1 MEVFCMGDFTVSD
14 PGSQR
19 TKKMIYWVLALLE
32 VLLAFRLLL
41 KLLGANTGSVFVSF
55 IYTTSQAFVMPFIG
69 VFRSPATQGIETQ
82 SVLEPA
88 TLIAMI
94 VYALIAYGI
103 IKLFEIY
110 QAS

>member
-1 MEVFCMGDFTVSD
+1 MGDFSVSE
-14 PGSQR
+14 PGDLR

-32 VLLAFRLLL
+32 ILLAFRLVL
-41 KLLGANTGSVFVSF
+41 KLLGANTGSIFVSF
-55 IYTTSQAFVMPFIG
+55 IYTISQAFVMPFIG
-69 VFRSPATQGIETQ
+69 VFRSPAAQGIETQ
-82 SVLEPA
+82 SVLEPS

-103 IKLFEIY
+103 IKLVEIY

>member
-1 MEVFCMGDFTVSD
+1 MRDFSVSE
-14 PGSQR
+14 PEGMR

-32 VLLAFRLLL
+32 ILLVFRLVL

-55 IYTTSQAFVMPFIG
+55 IYSVSQAFVMPFIG
-69 VFRSPATQGIETQ
+69 VFRSPAAQGIETQ

-103 IKLFEIY
+103 IKLVEIY
-110 QAS
+110 RPS

>member
-1 MEVFCMGDFTVSD
+1 MK
-14 PGSQR
+14 

-32 VLLAFRLLL
+32 TLLAFRLLL
-41 KLLGANTGSVFVSF
+41 KLLGANAGSIFVSF
-55 IYTTSQAFVMPFIG
+55 IYSVSQAFIMPFMG
-69 VFRSPATQGIETQ
+69 VFRSPSTHGIETQ

-103 IKLFEIY
+103 IKLVEIY
-110 QAS
+110 RPA